1 MAGESNR
8 GRSPL
13 LRPCFPG
20 TVGADSVRDSADN
33 AVGVMRPTDFR
44 RGCDRGWGSAKSA
57 LSRKRERGPFGVGG
71 EFGVIL
77 LLRTPPRH
85 SRERG
90 NPVTGGS
97 RASSLL
103 RRARPLL
110 LWILDFQRNSR
121 AHRSAPS
128 EGRAK
133 PALRRS
139 CDMDVARAPMGYR
152 DVPSGRASVAGEF
165 VRVARLYRARMRG
178 KPFWFLFA
186 GVAFHRLTKGTRPRG
201 RNKKSPQTRSGAL
214 HRAPNPKVSGLFP
227 FGPAQALF
235 AMEPRPAFA
244 GMTGGG
250 IGVAVEN
257 PQKSPS
263 PQPSPANGRGG
274 CSERAVNSKSS

>member
-1 MAGESNR
+1 MEHRRRPLPSPQSSPGGRGAVRATGASGVAGESNR

-33 AVGVMRPTDFR
+33 AVGVMRPTDFPR
-44 RGCDRGWGSAKSA
+44 ALGAGFKSALSPA

-178 KPFWFLFA
+178 KPFWFLLW
-186 GVAFHRLTKGTRPRG
+186 RLTKGTRPRG
-201 RNKKSPQTRSGAL
+201 RNKTVGQTRSGAET
-214 HRAPNPKVSGLFP
+214 PK
-227 FGPAQALF
+227 
-235 AMEPRPAFA
+235 PRQLGFR
-244 GMTGGG
+244 
-250 IGVAVEN
+250 V
-257 PQKSPS
+257 
-263 PQPSPANGRGG
+263 RGNDG
-274 CSERAVNSKSS
+274 D